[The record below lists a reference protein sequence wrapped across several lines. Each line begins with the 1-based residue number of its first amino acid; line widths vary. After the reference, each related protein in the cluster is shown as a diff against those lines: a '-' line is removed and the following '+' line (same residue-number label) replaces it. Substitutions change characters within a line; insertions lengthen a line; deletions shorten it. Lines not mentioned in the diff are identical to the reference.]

1 MRKQIICSALLWLMA
16 GSILSIFTLKSDSL
30 IGLSITAMWI
40 ILPFITFFMN
50 LFIKKQVTADL
61 ELPVTVEK
69 KKDFYG
75 KLILRNQSSFSV
87 PKVLCK
93 VRLTNLLTKETSEIY
108 ALSSAAGKE
117 QQIIDLKLSSEH
129 CGYLLAEIP
138 RIYLMDWIGFL
149 PVPCQCQTKEKASV
163 LPDTFSPEVSL
174 TLSSTVQ
181 EDAQSWSPYQKGSD
195 QTELF
200 ALRDYVSG
208 DNLKQ
213 IHWKLSSKR
222 QKLIVKEASLPVEKS
237 LLIFWDKN
245 TREASGKEIDAMAEC
260 MVSLCQSVLQ
270 QGISFTA
277 GWTEGAMPIFETID
291 TDAQLLAVIPRM
303 LKHGAQVSENMPQ
316 IFSEI
321 SGVFGKTI
329 YLAGSY
335 PETDLFHGD
344 ISLLL
349 CTDTQETSEFPAIC
363 FQADTYEEDLEM
375 IEL

>member
-1 MRKQIICSALLWLMA
+1 MRKQIISSALLWLTA
-16 GSILSIFTLKSDSL
+16 GLLLAMFTLKSDSL
-30 IGLSITAMWI
+30 IGLSMTVIWI
-40 ILPFITFFMN
+40 ILPFITFLMN
-50 LFIKKQVTADL
+50 LSIKKHLTADL

-75 KLILRNQSSFSV
+75 KLILRNQSAFSV

-93 VRLTNLLTKETSEIY
+93 VKLTNLLTKETSEIY
-108 ALSSAAGKE
+108 AISSAAGKE
-117 QQIIDLKLSSEH
+117 QQIIDLKFSSGH
-129 CGYLLAEIP
+129 CGYLLAEVI
-138 RIYLMDWIGFL
+138 RIYLMDWVGFL
-149 PVPCQCQTKEKASV
+149 PVSCKCQTKGKASV

-174 TLSSTVQ
+174 TLSSAVQ
-181 EDAQSWSPYQKGSD
+181 EDAQNWSPYQKGPD

-208 DNLKQ
+208 DSLKQ

-245 TREASGKEIDAMAEC
+245 AREASGKEIDAMAEC
-260 MVSLCQSVLQ
+260 MVSLCQSILQ

-277 GWTEGAMPIFETID
+277 GWTEGAMPVFETID
-291 TDAQLLAVIPRM
+291 TDAQLLAAIPRM
-303 LKHGAQVSENMPQ
+303 LKHGALVSENIPQ
-316 IFSEI
+316 IFAEM

-329 YLAGSY
+329 YLAGSC
-335 PETDLFHGD
+335 PEADLFHGD

-349 CTDTQETSEFPAIC
+349 CTDTQENCEFPTIC